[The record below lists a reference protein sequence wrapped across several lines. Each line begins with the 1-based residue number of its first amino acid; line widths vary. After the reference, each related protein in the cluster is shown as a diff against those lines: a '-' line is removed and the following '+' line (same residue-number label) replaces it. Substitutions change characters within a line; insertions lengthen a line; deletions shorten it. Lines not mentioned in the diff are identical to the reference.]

1 MERRNLLKE
10 KEIEAEESNGQK
22 SLEIANESDKDYPH

>member
-10 KEIEAEESNGQK
+10 KEIEVEDEKYSQK
-22 SLEIANESDKDYPH
+22 SLENGNE

>member
-10 KEIEAEESNGQK
+10 KEAEEEEKSPNGHK
-22 SLEIANESDKDYPH
+22 SLENGNE

>member
-10 KEIEAEESNGQK
+10 KEIEAEDEKSRQK
-22 SLEIANESDKDYPH
+22 SLENGNESEED